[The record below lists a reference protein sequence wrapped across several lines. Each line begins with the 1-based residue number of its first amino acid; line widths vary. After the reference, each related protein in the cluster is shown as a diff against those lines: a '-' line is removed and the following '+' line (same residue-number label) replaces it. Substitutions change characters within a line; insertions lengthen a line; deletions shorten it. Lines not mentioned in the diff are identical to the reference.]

1 MSRPSDDPAVDRRA
15 LELFDELVEMP
26 PAERQATLA
35 LVRAGD
41 PELAE
46 RVSALLS
53 ADATGSPLL
62 GAREVP
68 RSGTVPRGEQGMPGT
83 LLGPWRLLRRIGQ
96 GGMGEVWEA
105 ERTEGDFAQRVAV
118 KIVSRELTSPSL
130 RARFARERR
139 ILARLDHPSIARLV
153 DGGVANDG
161 TPWLA
166 MELVEG
172 LPLTEHCRSLALPLE
187 AACRLLLAVAEAV
200 DHAHRALVIHRDL
213 KPSNVLVD
221 RAGRVRL
228 LDFGIAK
235 LIEDGE
241 TGTESSDFAAAPT
254 TALTRLEERLLTPSY
269 ASPEQVRG
277 EPVSMATDVWALGVL
292 LFELLAGRRPF
303 DRPGA
308 SRVEIEHAV
317 LEREPGSPW
326 AGNAGRFRP
335 GRRLRRDL
343 EAITARALAKVPAQR
358 YPSVD
363 RFAAD
368 LASALAA
375 HPIAARRMGFGTR
388 SLRFL
393 RRHRIP
399 AALVA
404 LTLCSMAVGAG
415 VSLRQARARALEARH
430 ASELGAFLSRLF
442 EVASPEVSGGATV
455 TARDLLDE
463 GARRLDGE
471 LASDPKTRAAFARTL
486 ARLYQEL
493 GEGQRAIAL
502 ARTARDLTVA
512 AEGVGSSPAAEA
524 RALVTHVLSDGDD
537 LDAAEREL
545 LAAESAGTERGTP
558 GARALLEARAA
569 LLQRRGKPLE
579 AVEIQKQLVAALVA
593 DPDPSAALA
602 ARAKLAEYLTAA
614 ERSGEAIEILR
625 DVVVAAT
632 ERFGPEHPA
641 TARAR
646 ANLGIALSQADH
658 TSEGVAE
665 LRAALA
671 IHRRA
676 QGAAH
681 RETVS
686 SAKELA
692 AALRLDHQ
700 IDEASE
706 VLETAARALAETG
719 AERSYLYGNVLNER
733 AILLHR
739 VGRYRQAADVLER
752 VVAIWSALLGP
763 DHPSTLQARS
773 NRVACFVD
781 EGRFAEAEP
790 LARDVLTRQRKV
802 ATPVALTAPL
812 NTLGILLVD
821 LDRPAEA
828 EPLFRESL
836 AINLAANGESHDFT
850 IYSRTLVATAALARG
865 ALAAATEQLDHAL
878 ATIDGNE
885 SLRARPWA
893 ALWTTHAVLLCRTG
907 QFRNAVETARRALRT
922 RLENLPVDNWRVAES
937 RLALAEALAGSGE
950 RSAARSEAQQAL
962 AVLERSRG
970 ELHPLTRR
978 ARALLAS

>member
-1 MSRPSDDPAVDRRA
+1 MSRPSDDPAFDRRA

-26 PAERQATLA
+26 LVERKAALA
-35 LVRAGD
+35 HVRAGD

-62 GAREVP
+62 GAREVAP
-68 RSGTVPRGEQGMPGT
+68 SGTVPRGEQEMPGT
-83 LLGPWRLLRRIGQ
+83 LLGPWRLRRRIGQ
-96 GGMGEVWEA
+96 GGMGEVWEG
-105 ERTEGDFAQRVAV
+105 ERTAGDFAQRVAV
-118 KIVSRELTSPSL
+118 KIVSRELASPSL

-153 DGGVANDG
+153 DGGVADDG

-172 LPLTEHCRSLALPLE
+172 LPLTEHCRAVALPLE
-187 AACRLLLAVAEAV
+187 AVCRLLLAVAEAV

-241 TGTESSDFAAAPT
+241 TGTESSDFAAAPA

-292 LFELLAGRRPF
+292 LFELLAGHRPF

-343 EAITARALAKVPAQR
+343 EAILARALVKDPSLR

-368 LASALAA
+368 LEAALAA
-375 HPIAARRMGFGTR
+375 RPITARRLGLGAR
-388 SLRFL
+388 GLRFL

-399 AALVA
+399 AALATVA
-404 LTLCSMAVGAG
+404 LISLAAGAAI
-415 VSLRQARARALEARH
+415 SLRQARARALEARR
-430 ASELGAFLSRLF
+430 ASELGTFLLRLF

-463 GARRLDGE
+463 GARRLQGE
-471 LASDPKTRAAFARTL
+471 LASDPPTRASFARTL
-486 ARLYQEL
+486 ARLYQEV
-493 GEGQRAIAL
+493 GDPERAVDL
-502 ARTARDLTVA
+502 ARSARDLTVS
-512 AEGVGSSPAAEA
+512 AEGESSSSAAEA
-524 RALVTHVLSDGDD
+524 RALLVSALADRDD
-537 LDAAEREL
+537 LEAAEREL
-545 LAAESAGTERGTP
+545 AAAEVAGAESTTA
-558 GARALLEARAA
+558 GARALLAARAG
-569 LLQRRGKPLE
+569 LLQRRGKPFE
-579 AVEIQKQLVAALVA
+579 AVEVQKHLVAISSE
-593 DPDPSAALA
+593 DPDPAARLA
-602 ARAKLAEYLTAA
+602 ARSKLAEYLVAA
-614 ERSGEAIEILR
+614 DRASEATEMLRS
-625 DVVVAAT
+625 VVAAAV
-632 ERFGPEHPA
+632 ERFGPENPA

-658 TSEGVAE
+658 PAEGIAE

-671 IHRRA
+671 IHRRT
-676 QGAAH
+676 QGDAH
-681 RETVS
+681 RETIS

-692 AALRLDHQ
+692 AALRLGNQ
-700 IDEASE
+700 LSEAAA
-706 VLETAARALAETG
+706 VLDDAARALTAHG
-719 AERSYLYGNVLNER
+719 DDRSYLYGNVLNER
-733 AILLHR
+733 AIVLHSL
-739 VGRYRQAADVLER
+739 GRYREGADLLAKVIE
-752 VVAIWSALLGP
+752 IWSSLLGP

-790 LARDVLTRQRKV
+790 LARDVLARQRKS
-802 ATPVALTAPL
+802 ATPLTLTAPL

-828 EPLFRESL
+828 VPFLREAL
-836 AINLAANGESHDFT
+836 TINLAANGEGHNFT
-850 IYSRTLVATAALARG
+850 LFSRTLLAGAALAQSDLATAAEQLDR
-865 ALAAATEQLDHAL
+865 ALAAIEAS
-878 ATIDGNE
+878 E
-885 SLRARPWA
+885 SQRQRPWA
-893 ALWTTHAVLLCRTG
+893 ALWTAQAVRLARQG
-907 QFRNAVETARRALRT
+907 HFHEAAEFARRALKT
-922 RLENLPVDNWRVAES
+922 RLENLPADSWRVAES
-937 RLALAEALAGSGE
+937 RLGLAEGLAGSG
-950 RSAARSEAQQAL
+950 AATTARTEAEQAL
-962 AVLERSRG
+962 ASLAKSRG
-970 ELHPLTRR
+970 ASHPLTRR
-978 ARALLAS
+978 ARALLAR